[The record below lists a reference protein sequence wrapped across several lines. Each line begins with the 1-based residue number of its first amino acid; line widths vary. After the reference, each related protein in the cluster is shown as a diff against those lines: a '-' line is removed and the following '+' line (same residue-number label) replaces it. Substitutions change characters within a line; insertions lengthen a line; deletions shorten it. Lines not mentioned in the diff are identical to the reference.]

1 MWELIERLVTSNSL
15 LKIDKSELDVMD
27 LMQAERIK
35 SKKTMDAKEM
45 EKQLG

>member
-15 LKIDKSELDVMD
+15 LKIDKSELDVHE